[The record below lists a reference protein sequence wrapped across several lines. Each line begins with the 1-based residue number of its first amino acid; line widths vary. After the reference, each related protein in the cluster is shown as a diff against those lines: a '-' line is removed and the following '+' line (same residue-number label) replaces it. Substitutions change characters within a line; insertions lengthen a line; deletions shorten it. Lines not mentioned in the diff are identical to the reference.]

1 MGDNEK
7 GQKLMDIFRRIIG
20 VVLIVIGAVVA
31 AHMILEPLYHV
42 SREASPNSPIW
53 NIIDPFTALAVLLGV
68 IFSYIRKRGVDHE
81 GGASIT
87 REFLAA
93 NTAPNSKVADHF
105 DTVSSTSA
113 TTFTR
118 CWMVVPGPIRETRRD
133 SRPDTEW
140 PEYSPAHGAL
150 TMRARK
156 SGLAP

>member
-93 NTAPNSKVADHF
+93 NTLFYGFLFVGLLFFWNWFNIQNPD
-105 DTVSSTSA
+105 
-113 TTFTR
+113 FTGG
-118 CWMVVPGPIRETRRD
+118 VGPDAIGLVWGFID
-133 SRPDTEW
+133 
-140 PEYSPAHGAL
+140 AAL
-150 TMRARK
+150 PLLLGTMGLYLL
-156 SGLAP
+156 SGDK

>member
-93 NTAPNSKVADHF
+93 NTLFYGFLFVGFLFFWNWFNIQNPDFTGVGPDAIGLGACRTFGVSPLFST
-105 DTVSSTSA
+105 TVI
-113 TTFTR
+113 F
-118 CWMVVPGPIRETRRD
+118 
-133 SRPDTEW
+133 
-140 PEYSPAHGAL
+140 
-150 TMRARK
+150 
-156 SGLAP
+156 